1 MSRLRIAVLVSGSGS
16 NLQAIID
23 AIESH
28 DLDAEIKVVVSNRK
42 NAFGLERA
50 KKHHIKTAYIG
61 VGNYKDI
68 SVRHK
73 ALLDLLVSEEVDLIV
88 LAGYLSI
95 LSPKIIKQFEKRII
109 NIHPSLIPKYCGEG
123 FYGEHVHEAV
133 ILNQEKESGATT
145 HFVDEGVDTGEII
158 RQERVSVLK
167 GDTAKTLAARIL
179 EIEHQLLVST
189 IKAIQMGQVKIG
201 LEEAKN
207 D

>member
-1 MSRLRIAVLVSGSGS
+1 MSRLKLAVLISGGGS

-28 DLDAEIKVVVSNRK
+28 ELDAEIKVVISNRK

-50 KKHHIKTAYIG
+50 QKHNIKTAYIG
-61 VGNYKDI
+61 IGNYKDI
-68 SVRHK
+68 SARHE
-73 ALLDLLVSEEVDLIV
+73 ALLNLLVNEAVDLVV

-158 RQERVSVLK
+158 RQERVSVMAD
-167 GDTAKTLAARIL
+167 DTAKTLAARVL
-179 EIEHQLLVST
+179 EVEHRLMVGT

-201 LEEAKN
+201 L
-207 D
+207 

>member
-1 MSRLRIAVLVSGSGS
+1 MSRLKIAVLVSGGGS

-23 AIESH
+23 ATESH
-28 DLDAEIKVVVSNRK
+28 EIDAEIKVVVSNRK

-50 KKHHIKTAYIG
+50 QKHHIKTAYIG

-68 SVRHK
+68 SVRQK
-73 ALLDLLVSEEVDLIV
+73 ALLDLLVSEEVDLVV
-88 LAGYLSI
+88 LAGYLNI
-95 LSPKIIKQFEKRII
+95 LSPEIIKQFEKRII

-158 RQERVSVLK
+158 KQERVDVLA
-167 GDTAKTLAARIL
+167 GDTAKTLAARVL
-179 EIEHQLLVST
+179 EVEHRLLVNT

-201 LEEAKN
+201 L
-207 D
+207 

>member
-1 MSRLRIAVLVSGSGS
+1 MSRLKIAVLISGGGS

-23 AIESH
+23 AIESRE
-28 DLDAEIKVVVSNRK
+28 LDAEIKVVVSNRK

-50 KKHHIKTAYIG
+50 QKHNIKTAYIG
-61 VGNYKDI
+61 VGNYKEI
-68 SVRHK
+68 SLRHR
-73 ALLDLLVSEEVDLIV
+73 ALLEVLVSESIDLIV

-95 LSPKIIKQFEKRII
+95 LSPEIIKQFEKRII

-133 ILNQEKESGATT
+133 MLNQEKESGATT

-158 RQERVSVLK
+158 KQERVAVFK
-167 GDTAKTLAARIL
+167 EDTAKTLAARIL
-179 EIEHQLLVST
+179 KVEHHLLVST